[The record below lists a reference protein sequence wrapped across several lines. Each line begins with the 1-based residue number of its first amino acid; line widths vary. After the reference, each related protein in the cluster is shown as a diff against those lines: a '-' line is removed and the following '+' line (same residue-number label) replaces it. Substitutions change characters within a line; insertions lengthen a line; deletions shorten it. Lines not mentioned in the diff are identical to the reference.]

1 MAIRPAAAA
10 ALRDAMAHLLA
21 GEHRRTNG
29 RLTWTNVY
37 TEAGVPRATA
47 ARAHD
52 LIAEWQDALKRCAPA
67 SAARVPAEEAHALKA
82 QLAERARANAE
93 TVKNLRATIRTMANH
108 IQALT
113 LALEQRD
120 AAIAALRA
128 DPVPRAGHVVPI
140 RRT

>member
-1 MAIRPAAAA
+1 MAIRPAAAV
-10 ALRDAMAHLLA
+10 ALHDAIARLLA
-21 GEHRRTNG
+21 GERRRTDG
-29 RLTWTNVY
+29 RLTWINVC

-52 LIAEWQDALKRCAPA
+52 LIAEWQDGLKRRAPVD
-67 SAARVPAEEAHALKA
+67 AARVPAEEARALKA

-93 TVKNLRATIRTMANH
+93 TVKNLRATIRIMANH

-128 DPVPRAGHVVPI
+128 DPAPQPGHVVRI
-140 RRT
+140 RRP